1 MTQTNREFESQ
12 FWFLSAVSVVIIA
25 MDLHENCECVMIG
38 VDSTY
43 IVPFCGPIPFA
54 MPNTTTEPHLE
65 WWDPKCCRLVFSYVA
80 GNIMW
85 MTGIRAF
92 GLLAVTMIVVVL
104 LIIIVIIIM
113 NIVIR
118 VIIFSLM

>member
-1 MTQTNREFESQ
+1 MGLR
-12 FWFLSAVSVVIIA
+12 
-25 MDLHENCECVMIG
+25 ENCECVMIS

-43 IVPFCGPIPFA
+43 IVPLCGPIPFA
-54 MPNTTTEPHLE
+54 MPNTTKEPYPE
-65 WWDPKCCRLVFSYVA
+65 WWDPVCCGLVFSYVA